1 MFSFGKVY
9 FYINKLDFFSQINI
23 IKYYGFLEQ
32 YIKINKNIYMH
43 THIFINFFLFNV
55 VWNHFIF

>member
-43 THIFINFFLFNV
+43 THIFINFFFV
-55 VWNHFIF
+55 